1 VRERRALLFCNFLT
15 LPPLPLWCKKIS
27 SIVLGSARRIFLV
40 RGVGVCGNLRQR
52 KGELQ
57 SHETRLHGGEE
68 KGEESNGASVAAALL
83 PCIFLATASE
93 SQRPASHFRPF
104 CSPSHAK
111 SRSLLLWHF
120 EFFSLC
126 FFGEPACCLFLCSF
140 PLLSSEME
148 WSEPAVTAR

>member
-83 PCIFLATASE
+83 PCRFLATASE

-111 SRSLLLWHF
+111 V
-120 EFFSLC
+120 
-126 FFGEPACCLFLCSF
+126 ALCSF
-140 PLLSSEME
+140 GISSSSHSAPLASLPAACSSARFLCFRVK
-148 WSEPAVTAR
+148 WSGVSRP